1 MIRMIRITFS
11 LFLLVMAA
19 NSAVVAQ
26 DGSNQPIPA
35 PISREEPAPAKPPE
49 EWPQPFRPSQEISA
63 DAQVSFPT
71 DI

>member
-1 MIRMIRITFS
+1 MNRMIRLAVS

-19 NSAVVAQ
+19 VPAVVAQ
-26 DGSNQPIPA
+26 DGSDQPP
-35 PISREEPAPAKPPE
+35 PAPASHEEPTPTKPPQ

-71 DI
+71 DM